1 MPDATTAIAV
11 AVGNDEIDAV
21 HSELSR
27 LVQHLAIASGA
38 NFSSL
43 FNELLRH
50 TDAHFAAEERM
61 MDKCGFPHGAEHLSE
76 HRQMMQEM
84 RRFANGRPA
93 IARAYISE
101 RLPERFN
108 LHITR
113 MDSLLAA
120 YLRGL

>member
-1 MPDATTAIAV
+1 VPDATAAIAIPL
-11 AVGNDEIDAV
+11 GNAEIDAV
-21 HSELSR
+21 HSELAR
-27 LVQHLAIASGA
+27 LVQHLAIATGA
-38 NFSSL
+38 DFSSL

-50 TDAHFAAEERM
+50 TDAHFAAEERV
-61 MDKCGFPHGAEHLSE
+61 MDECGFPHSAEHLSE

-84 RRFANGRPA
+84 RRFAKGRPA
-93 IARAYISE
+93 IARAYIRE